1 MQEFL
6 ESLTALGYAIPNLNL
21 DGKIHRFNRD
31 GKSNGWYV
39 GWQNH
44 YIKGDGTYIV
54 AVFGDWKTG
63 EHHTYKPTKRMT
75 REDSAVIKEQLERA
89 RRASEEERVTK
100 QNDAAI
106 EAEKVWRNISTSNQG
121 VSDYATRKMISS
133 MRGVAVDGEGTI
145 FIPMRD
151 INGKL
156 WGCQRIFQDGSK
168 RFLFGQK
175 VVGTFHSIGAISDET
190 TDVYICEGWATGDA
204 IHAATQATVIVS
216 FNAGNLKTV
225 ARDIHLNYPMA
236 RITICADNDRF
247 TKTGNI
253 GIDKANEAAT
263 VCHGVVKIPQFTNPE
278 KGTDFNALL
287 VQEGAE
293 SVRDQ
298 LTEKEELYC
307 RKYVELLNQR
317 QAYMA
322 SRDTERM
329 KPNTVDRRA
338 SELHQKPHIQ
348 ARINELMAEREQRL
362 QIDADY
368 VLRRLV
374 EIDQMDV
381 LDILK
386 EDGALKPI
394 SEWPKCW
401 RTTLSG
407 LDINTTI
414 TNYDETTTENILKK
428 IKWPDKVRNLEL
440 IGKHVRVGAFKEQ
453 LDHTSSD
460 GSMTPKGTIN
470 IGELSDSA
478 MAEILKARDAAD
490 S

>member
-1 MQEFL
+1 
-6 ESLTALGYAIPNLNL
+6 
-21 DGKIHRFNRD
+21 
-31 GKSNGWYV
+31 
-39 GWQNH
+39 
-44 YIKGDGTYIV
+44 
-54 AVFGDWKTG
+54 
-63 EHHTYKPTKRMT
+63 MT
-75 REDSAVIKEQLERA
+75 MMK
-89 RRASEEERVTK
+89 K
-100 QNDAAI
+100 
-106 EAEKVWRNISTSNQG
+106 K
-121 VSDYATRKMISS
+121 
-133 MRGVAVDGEGTI
+133 
-145 FIPMRD
+145 
-151 INGKL
+151 
-156 WGCQRIFQDGSK
+156 
-168 RFLFGQK
+168 
-175 VVGTFHSIGAISDET
+175 
-190 TDVYICEGWATGDA
+190 
-204 IHAATQATVIVS
+204 
-216 FNAGNLKTV
+216 
-225 ARDIHLNYPMA
+225 
-236 RITICADNDRF
+236 
-247 TKTGNI
+247 
-253 GIDKANEAAT
+253 
-263 VCHGVVKIPQFTNPE
+263 
-278 KGTDFNALL
+278 
-287 VQEGAE
+287 
-293 SVRDQ
+293 

-460 GSMTPKGTIN
+460 GSMTPKGAIN